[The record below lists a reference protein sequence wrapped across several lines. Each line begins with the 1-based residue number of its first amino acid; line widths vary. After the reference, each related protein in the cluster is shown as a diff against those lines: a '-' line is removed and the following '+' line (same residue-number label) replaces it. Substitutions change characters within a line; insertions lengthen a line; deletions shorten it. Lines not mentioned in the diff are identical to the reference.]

1 MRDKEPKT
9 LGNTLV
15 YLFGKFFALR
25 SAEEARSLTFAQL
38 EVIDGDGGGGT
49 YSTEVHMVW
58 SRINGK
64 MLTGRK
70 HFKSR
75 KVCSSL
81 V

>member
-1 MRDKEPKT
+1 MRDNEPRT

-38 EVIDGDGGGGT
+38 EVIEGDGGGGA

-64 MLTGRK
+64 NADRPKTLQIQ
-70 HFKSR
+70 